1 MKKLGRTLIGALLA
15 AGLLAGCE
23 SEEATETEATEA
35 AVETAPGEASADDGE
50 VIADDS
56 EEIVALEGG
65 QWVESELYDVK
76 FRVPEDW
83 VVRKSEDAISATD
96 SDDSTT
102 VILAGS
108 ESESTLQQ
116 AMTQL
121 RDDIQ
126 FKDVNF
132 ESNDLTTISGFAA
145 TRGRG
150 SAVLVREGE
159 IDEEIQFLGFAIR
172 VGSNN
177 VTMLIFSEAT
187 MYEAK
192 RDVIDGIAHTLVR
205 R

>member
-1 MKKLGRTLIGALLA
+1 MKKLGRTLIGALVVV
-15 AGLLAGCE
+15 GLLAGCDSDE
-23 SEEATETEATEA
+23 SQEAPATEA
-35 AVETAPGEASADDGE
+35 AVEVAPEASGDDGE

-56 EEIVALEGG
+56 EDVVALQGG

-76 FRVPEDW
+76 FRVPEEW
-83 VVRKSEDAISATD
+83 AIRRSADAVSATD
-96 SDDSTT
+96 VDESTT

-121 RDDIQ
+121 RDDLQ
-126 FKDVNF
+126 FKDVHF

-159 IDEEIQFLGFAIR
+159 IDEEIQFLGYAVR

>member
-1 MKKLGRTLIGALLA
+1 MKKLGTILICALLA
-15 AGLLAGCE
+15 AGLTVGCD
-23 SEEATETEATEA
+23 SEGEATPEPQA
-35 AVETAPGEASADDGE
+35 AVQETSEVEPDDGE
-50 VIADDS
+50 VIADDD
-56 EEIVALEGG
+56 EDVVALEGG

-83 VVRKSEDAISATD
+83 VIRESDDALSATD

-108 ESESTLQQ
+108 ESETTLQQ

-126 FKDVNF
+126 FKDVHF

-159 IDEEIQFLGFAIR
+159 IDEEIQFLGYAIR
-172 VGSNN
+172 VGSKN

-192 RDVIDGIAHTLVR
+192 RDIIDGIAHTLVR